1 MGQETPSRRG
11 GVMEADDDASPSR
24 AGNGREPEGGR
35 GEECAEDAP
44 ATPRA
49 PTRNID
55 PAPITPIR
63 RPQKRPREDDEY
75 SLSDFSSGEE
85 EQAEQILSAASR
97 RTNMSPPTAPAAT
110 PSRRPDPSESTPV
123 HSTTGSSSTFPT
135 PSTRPSLSAKRHR
148 VDSTPSHPV
157 SNSQT
162 PTNNTNP
169 ETPQTPN
176 ANTAAS
182 INADISSILAL
193 VTPHLDPSTAS
204 QLRAQLGRISMKAE
218 SAVAQRKMS
227 RQLLETRDR
236 QMAELKG
243 RNAALE
249 NEVRE
254 LRERMESVRGGMLN
268 LYQKT

>member
-1 MGQETPSRRG
+1 
-11 GVMEADDDASPSR
+11 MEADGDASPSR
-24 AGNGREPEGGR
+24 AGNGRESEGGR
-35 GEECAEDAP
+35 REECLEDAP
-44 ATPRA
+44 TTPRA
-49 PTRNID
+49 PTGHIG

-63 RPQKRPREDDEY
+63 RPQKRPREDDDEY

-85 EQAEQILSAASR
+85 EQVEQILSAASR

-110 PSRRPDPSESTPV
+110 PSRRPDLSASPPV
-123 HSTTGSSSTFPT
+123 RPAAGSSSAFPT
-135 PSTRPSLSAKRHR
+135 QSTMPSFSAKRHR
-148 VDSTPSHPV
+148 LGSSPSQPA
-157 SNSQT
+157 SNSQA
-162 PTNNTNP
+162 PTNNTNH

-182 INADISSILAL
+182 INADISSILTL
-193 VTPHLDPSTAS
+193 VTPHLDPSAS
-204 QLRAQLGRISMKAE
+204 SRLQAHLERISIKAE

-236 QMAELKG
+236 QVAELKG